1 MITTFHSLKQ
11 RKCSAIPNQIV
22 AEKYFVEGEQRYQI
36 IGMTKG
42 LVLLLV
48 VYVDHSNP
56 NVEVIRII
64 SARKAVA
71 LEEELYEEQIS

>member
-1 MITTFHSLKQ
+1 VITTFHSLKQ

-56 NVEVIRII
+56 N
-64 SARKAVA
+64 AVA